1 MLDVLFK
8 IKDEMDPTLAFRR
21 SCRCALVQP
30 SLYIKP
36 CRHICEQ
43 SARGPAAARALTR
56 AVVCREGICG
66 SCAMNINGTN
76 GLACL
81 TKVSMGPPCA
91 CCSLS
96 STNVVHDR

>member
-36 CRHICEQ
+36 CRHICVQ
-43 SARGPAAARALTR
+43 SARGL
-56 AVVCREGICG
+56 
-66 SCAMNINGTN
+66 
-76 GLACL
+76 
-81 TKVSMGPPCA
+81 
-91 CCSLS
+91 CCSKGPYKSCRVQGGHLWVLRHEHQRHKWAS
-96 STNVVHDR
+96 MLDKGEHGPTMCMLLLVFH